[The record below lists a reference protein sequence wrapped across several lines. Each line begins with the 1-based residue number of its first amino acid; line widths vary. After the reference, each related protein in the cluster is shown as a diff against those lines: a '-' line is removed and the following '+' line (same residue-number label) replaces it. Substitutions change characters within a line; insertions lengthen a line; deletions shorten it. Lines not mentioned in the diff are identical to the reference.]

1 MKLKIL
7 NINTKITQ
15 KYDILAEML
24 MLVITEKNQYQTMML
39 DIESPEATRSELWSL
54 NLNTADYTITSL
66 SEAYS
71 YSTEVD
77 NRIAGLCANTSKIF
91 RNGATAYFA
100 SGGASSS
107 PTYSTSCWLYGITL
121 TGIPLRTG
129 SSPGGSG
136 RGALIT
142 QRHMLATRHFNVG
155 AGNTVKFV
163 NSNNTIISAVV
174 QSVNNIVG
182 SVGYF
187 GSPTP
192 LMYEPDLVILKFTAD
207 VDSSIIP
214 LHVNV
219 FADSYSS
226 EYSQFGGLFQMRDP
240 LITIDQ
246 DERMIIDDFN
256 IFGESYLS
264 KRGRYTVLTPL
275 DTTRIQY
282 YESKVDYDSG
292 SPTIILYKNNNII
305 QPALF
310 GFASFS
316 ENGGGFVTG
325 EYIRMIKQTLDNMG
339 DTAYKLKILYNSNI
353 KYT

>member
-7 NINTKITQ
+7 DVITNLSNKFNVFAQ
-15 KYDILAEML
+15 TL
-24 MLVITEKNQYQTMML
+24 MLVITEKNQYQTMIL
-39 DIESPEATRSELWSL
+39 DIESPEPPTTELWSL
-54 NLNTADYTITSL
+54 NLNTGDYTITSL

-71 YSTEVD
+71 YSTEID

-100 SGGASSS
+100 SGGTSPS
-107 PTYSTSCWLYGITL
+107 PTYSTGCWLYGITL

-129 SSPGGSG
+129 TYPNGFG

-155 AGNTVKFV
+155 VGGVVKFV

-174 QSVNNIVG
+174 ASSHNIVG
-182 SVGYF
+182 GVTFQG
-187 GSPTP
+187 G
-192 LMYEPDLVILKFTAD
+192 LYEPDLVILKFTSD
-207 VDSSIIP
+207 VNSSIIP
-214 LHVNV
+214 LHINV
-219 FADSYSS
+219 FADNYSS
-226 EYSQFGGLFQMRDP
+226 EYSQFGGLLRIRDP
-240 LITIDQ
+240 LITIDKE
-246 DERMIIDDFN
+246 DNVLIDDFSN
-256 IFGESYLS
+256 FKEATLS
-264 KRGRYTVLTPL
+264 KRAEYKTLNPL
-275 DTTRIQY
+275 NTTRQNYFKNKIQF
-282 YESKVDYDSG
+282 DSG
-292 SPTIILYKNNNII
+292 SPAIMLYKNNNII

-310 GFASFS
+310 GFVT
-316 ENGGGFVTG
+316 NGGTDGGFVTG

>member
-54 NLNTADYTITSL
+54 NLNIGDYTITSL

-77 NRIAGLCANTSKIF
+77 DRIAGLCANTSKIF

-107 PTYSTSCWLYGITL
+107 PTYATSCWLNGITL
-121 TGIPLRTG
+121 TVIPLRTG
-129 SSPGGSG
+129 TSPGGSG

-155 AGNTVKFV
+155 VGGTVKFV

-174 QSVNNIVG
+174 ATSHNIVG
-182 SVGYF
+182 GVTYAG
-187 GSPTP
+187 G
-192 LMYEPDLVILKFTAD
+192 LYEPDLVILKFTAD

-214 LHVNV
+214 LHINV

-240 LITIDQ
+240 LITVDQ
-246 DERMIIDDFN
+246 DERMIIDDFD

-264 KRGRYTVLTPL
+264 KRGRYIVLRPI
-275 DTTRIQY
+275 DSTRTQY
-282 YESKVDYDSG
+282 YKGKVNYDSG

-310 GFASFS
+310 GFASFA

-325 EYIRMIKQTLDNMG
+325 EYIRMIKWV
-339 DTAYKLKILYNSNI
+339 ILLIN
-353 KYT
+353 